1 MTLES
6 IYYMSQ
12 TLASVGVVISII
24 YLAIQLKQNAKDSRS
39 RAACLTSTELRN
51 MLAMLATDDSLGE
64 VFNKAAV
71 SDKLLD
77 LERLQWY
84 TIIGNAMRIFENSYE
99 LMQKGDLNMSYWKGL
114 ESMFID
120 LTNMKAFDDF
130 WSDRKHWYRDEFR
143 AFVKEGIILKASP
156 KEISPPGDYIS
167 YHD

>member
-6 IYYMSQ
+6 VYYISQ
-12 TLASVGVVISII
+12 TLASVGVVVSII

-71 SDKLLD
+71 SDKLTD

-84 TIIGNAMRIFENSYE
+84 TIIGNAMRIFENSFE

-114 ESMFID
+114 ECMFVD
-120 LTNMKAFDDF
+120 LTNMKCFSNF

-143 AFVKEGIILKASP
+143 VFVNDSILLKVSP
-156 KEISPPGDYIS
+156 EEISPPGDYEA
-167 YHD
+167 YTD